1 MEDQTIVDGAADGE
15 VATAA
20 PEVAAPTTTELQT
33 QIANLISNNSRTTNE
48 LREELKQEREINA
61 LVTKH
66 GDDSDEVRDYRA
78 KQKVQGEITKAN
90 LNAAEWQMRVEHPDV
105 PKSVYEGL
113 TSSMEMELAAF
124 KYEAQNKAPVA
135 TREPVAPGVVTA
147 GNKGGASLA
156 LGTSRE
162 IEAAYSKDPGDPVI
176 KEAYRADRKKR
187 GI

>member
-15 VATAA
+15 VAEAA

-78 KQKVQGEITKAN
+78 KQKVQGEIAKAN

-105 PKSVYEGL
+105 PKSAYEGL
-113 TSSMEMELAAF
+113 TSSMEMELA
-124 KYEAQNKAPVA
+124 QSKAPVA

-162 IEAAYSKDPGDPVI
+162 IQTAYIENPNNPAVKAAYFA
-176 KEAYRADRKKR
+176 ERKR
-187 GI
+187 VGR